1 MRKTM
6 LMMVAVTMVSEL
18 FAIQG
23 TISTD
28 AERVSGDIK
37 WRGRDRKY
45 VIQKGNV
52 TKELEVESITSLNI
66 AKPAG
71 FDKAVQAVEAGQN
84 AAAIPVLTKI
94 VSDYRMLTWDQPA
107 GRALAQAY
115 LATDDAKKAYDVCE
129 SIVSD
134 DKRAGYT
141 GDLAPAYWQALLKLG
156 KVEKLEGLLG
166 KAASSGDRTSA
177 AAALVLRGDIILAG
191 ANNAPDALRKALTDG
206 YLRVVL
212 MYQEADC
219 ARERREAILKAAD
232 CFDKLRLTARAEKLR
247 AQAKRL

>member
-52 TKELEVESITSLNI
+52 TKELEFESITSLNI

-94 VSDYRMLTWDQPA
+94 V
-107 GRALAQAY
+107 
-115 LATDDAKKAYDVCE
+115 
-129 SIVSD
+129 
-134 DKRAGYT
+134 
-141 GDLAPAYWQALLKLG
+141 
-156 KVEKLEGLLG
+156 
-166 KAASSGDRTSA
+166 
-177 AAALVLRGDIILAG
+177 
-191 ANNAPDALRKALTDG
+191 
-206 YLRVVL
+206 
-212 MYQEADC
+212 AD
-219 ARERREAILKAAD
+219 
-232 CFDKLRLTARAEKLR
+232 
-247 AQAKRL
+247 